1 MGGSAIRWSLIV
13 VVVVA
18 ALALLRFK
26 PWQQESAA
34 DRGRERLSVG
44 FLPVT

>member
-1 MGGSAIRWSLIV
+1 MTGSIIRGALIV

-18 ALALLRFK
+18 VLAVLRFK